1 MSKYPILQKEIRESG
16 IKVSDLREIIG
27 MSEPSYY
34 RKTSGKC
41 EFTLREAFLIKKT
54 IKSHLPL
61 EKLFEEG

>member
-1 MSKYPILQKEIRESG
+1 MSKYPILQKEIQKSG

-34 RKTSGKC
+34 RKTNGKC
-41 EFTLREAFLIKKT
+41 EFTLREVLAIKET
-54 IKSHLPL
+54 IKSHLPI